1 MVTAACGATATNIV
15 MKRLGLIN
23 LSQPTQRPGVMC
35 MLFYIFIIIII
46 LNFGGVGGFSC
57 LLFVFVPLSLKTVRG
72 LLEFPLATCC
82 SMEFLM
88 SLCYIAMHIFSPTPP
103 FPPFYAACYVSS
115 VISLASFT
123 VFVLLFPRSLNP
135 F

>member
-46 LNFGGVGGFSC
+46 LNFGGVWGFSC

-88 SLCYIAMHIFSPTPP
+88 SLCYIAMHIFFPSPLSS
-103 FPPFYAACYVSS
+103 FLCCMLCIICHFACIIYGLCV
-115 VISLASFT
+115 V
-123 VFVLLFPRSLNP
+123 VFQGS
-135 F
+135 